1 VTETDELAVAL
12 EDASRWWPTL
22 SRGQLVTRLAL
33 EGHCATEQA
42 RDERRQ
48 QRLAAI
54 KRHSGVLAGVYQ
66 PGYLEELREDWP
78 E

>member
-1 VTETDELAVAL
+1 MPGTS
-12 EDASRWWPTL
+12 DA
-22 SRGQLVTRLAL
+22 
-33 EGHCATEQA
+33 
-42 RDERRQ
+42 
-48 QRLAAI
+48 